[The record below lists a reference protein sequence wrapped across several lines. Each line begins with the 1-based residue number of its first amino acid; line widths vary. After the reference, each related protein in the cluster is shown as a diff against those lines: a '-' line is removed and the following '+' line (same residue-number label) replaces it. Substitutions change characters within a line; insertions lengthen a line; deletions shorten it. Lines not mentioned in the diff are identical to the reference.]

1 MESISAA
8 QLEPESVEEIDLSTN
23 GSVIGVAEQTVGIT
37 LSIIASRGSVLHA
50 EVPETVL
57 TAKILRGATDLTSQ
71 YDASRFSWTRSS
83 LDAFGDTMWNAT
95 HRGTRT
101 ITVTAADVKR
111 QAVFHCTLEEE

>member
-37 LSIIASRGSVLHA
+37 LAIVASRGGVLTE

-57 TAKILRGATDLTSQ
+57 TARVLRGATDLTAS
-71 YDASRFSWTRSS
+71 YDASRFSWARSS
-83 LDAFGDTMWNAT
+83 PDAYGDTLWNAT
-95 HRGTRT
+95 HWGTKT

-111 QAVFHCTLEEE
+111 QAVFHCTLEGE

>member
-37 LSIIASRGSVLHA
+37 LSIVASRGGVLTA

-57 TAKILRGATDLTSQ
+57 TARVLRGATDLTAQ

-83 LDAFGDTMWNAT
+83 PDAYGDSLWNAS
-95 HRGTRT
+95 HWGTKSIT
-101 ITVTAADVKR
+101 ITAADVKR
-111 QAVFHCTLEEE
+111 QAVFHCTLKGE